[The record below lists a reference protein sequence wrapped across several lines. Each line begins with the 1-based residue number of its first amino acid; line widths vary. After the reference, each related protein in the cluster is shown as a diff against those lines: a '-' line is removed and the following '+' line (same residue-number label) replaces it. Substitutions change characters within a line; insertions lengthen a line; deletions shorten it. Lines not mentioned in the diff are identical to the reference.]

1 MLLRDKIR
9 ITNQINA
16 CLGLGLSQAEH
27 DTLRRASMT
36 LHRWSEMECNHDV
49 ERDDITG
56 KVTVRYCRNDGNITK
71 PQRVADRET
80 PALKRCEAIAKVHG
94 LVFFHQSDPR
104 GAAVYIGT
112 KAQLGG
118 LPADRAYNRLL
129 CIY

>member
-9 ITNQINA
+9 IANQINA
-16 CLGLGLSQAEH
+16 CAQMGLTTVEH
-27 DTLRRASMT
+27 DALRRASMT
-36 LHRWSEMECNHDV
+36 LQRWSEMECNHDV
-49 ERDDITG
+49 ERSVDG
-56 KVTVRYCRNDGNITK
+56 KVTVRYCRNDGNMTK

-80 PALKRCEAIAKVHG
+80 PSLKRCEAIAKAHG

-112 KAQLGG
+112 KLSLGG
-118 LPADRAYNRLL
+118 LPAHRAYNRLT